1 MSIPNVERE
10 TPPTISDDLQ
20 IHTDDLQIHSIL
32 LQIMDH
38 LMKFPK
44 FHLLFILYPLTRKK
58 RNTNK

>member
-1 MSIPNVERE
+1 MSILNVERE
-10 TPPTISDDLQ
+10 TPPTIN
-20 IHTDDLQIHSIL
+20 DDLQIHSIL

-38 LMKFPK
+38 LMTFPK